1 MSSISVKLVTPSD
14 FQRWSCLVWIFL
26 KDALNASSLSVG
38 AMGCRMCLERKQ
50 LFNWCV
56 SVGDTSF
63 GKPTDFFVGLRGR
76 GRMLHFLKNLTLIHY
91 SYSLRF
97 KLNCHRFP
105 LSLLSLLTKPFE
117 LYSLQHLLFNAP
129 FIQWT
134 SLSVATDNILPLHFT
149 PFEHCGGFAIDICH
163 WQFVISPWIFMSG
176 RMIPRIPFAIPIAPL
191 YLKDTLLFLMSTI
204 SA

>member
-1 MSSISVKLVTPSD
+1 MSSVSVKLVTPSY

-38 AMGCRMCLERKQ
+38 AMGCRMRLERKQ
-50 LFNWCV
+50 LFNRCV
-56 SVGDTSF
+56 SVGDIPF

-76 GRMLHFLKNLTLIHY
+76 GWMLNFLKNLTLIHF

-97 KLNCHRFP
+97 KLNCHHFP
-105 LSLLSLLTKPFE
+105 LLLLSLLTKPFE
-117 LYSLQHLLFNAP
+117 LYSLQHLPFYVP

-134 SLSVATDNILPLHFT
+134 SLSFATDNILPLRFT

-163 WQFVISPWIFMSG
+163 WQFVLSPWIFMSG
-176 RMIPRIPFAIPIAPL
+176 RMIPGIPFAIPIAPL
-191 YLKDTLLFLMSTI
+191 YLKDTLLFLMFTI